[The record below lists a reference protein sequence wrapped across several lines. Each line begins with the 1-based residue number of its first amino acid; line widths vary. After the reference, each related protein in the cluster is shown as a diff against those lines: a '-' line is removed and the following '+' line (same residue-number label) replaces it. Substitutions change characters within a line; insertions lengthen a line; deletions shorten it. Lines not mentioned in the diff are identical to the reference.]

1 MYHDLD
7 THFWLYSNEACTVWR
22 TDNFT
27 YKTVSNKLSNF
38 CSQNELVGVIKLESY
53 IGPTKTKLMTSQE
66 LATTVQNASSSG
78 ADKSRCVIQRYI
90 KCIGSKA
97 FKVRTIWSRDAPP
110 YCFIVTNKSSYYEY
124 DGVQDVYKY
133 MVVPD
138 SRGSTCTLI
147 KTNKGKQ
154 LTDTVVYV
162 ENIVKYFRGAYGAAV
177 QSVTA
182 DFVKDESGI
191 WWLINIKSMI
201 LVERIPEAKIKQV
214 VQGEDDED
222 DYPRNPAGDKQGKKP
237 EGYQKIKLCRY
248 CEQPFHSEDLTKK
261 MTLKMAIEL
270 DKHLKYRGY
279 RFDWLDRSER
289 QFLDTSNLYE
299 VHKVCKVW

>member
-1 MYHDLD
+1 
-7 THFWLYSNEACTVWR
+7 
-22 TDNFT
+22 
-27 YKTVSNKLSNF
+27 
-38 CSQNELVGVIKLESY
+38 
-53 IGPTKTKLMTSQE
+53 MTAQE
-66 LATTVQNASSSG
+66 LALTVQNASSSG

-97 FKVRTIWSRDAPP
+97 FKVRTIWSRDSPP

-138 SRGSTCTLI
+138 SRGSTCTLF

-162 ENIVKYFRGAYGAAV
+162 ENIVKYFRGAYGASV

-191 WWLINIKSMI
+191 WWLINIKSMVLAEI
-201 LVERIPEAKIKQV
+201 IPVVKIKQV

-222 DYPRNPAGDKQGKKP
+222 DYPKNAAGDKLGKKP

-279 RFDWLDRSER
+279 GFDWLDRSER